1 MSDIDLENADNTL
14 IFSGTKEVA
23 ENLKFDEFKLQEW
36 FGDNIPSAG
45 KIDKVV
51 QFKGGQSNPT
61 YKISSTNQVFVLRR
75 KPPGILL
82 PSAHAVDR
90 EYKVITALQNT
101 EVPVPK
107 TYGLCEDADIIGT
120 PFFVMDFL
128 DGTVYWDLLL
138 SEKSPQE
145 RMEIYANKNKVI
157 AELHNVDY
165 ESVGLSDYGKPG
177 NYIARQVSRW
187 TKQYLASETENIPAM
202 NNLIDWLPPNIP
214 DEDETSIVHGDYR
227 LDNMVFCSNNNV
239 MGVLDWE
246 LSTLGHPIADFNY
259 HCISW
264 KNIPQ
269 LADQKFCNE
278 NGIPTEEEY
287 RNMYSRY
294 TGKKLDENWEFYTIF
309 NIFKLAGILQGI
321 MGRVRDGTAA
331 SKHAEERGNQVA
343 PLAEAAWDLVEKH
356 YR

>member
-1 MSDIDLENADNTL
+1 MSDINSNNADNTV

-23 ENLKFDEFKLQEW
+23 ENLKFDEKRLQEW
-36 FGDNIPSAG
+36 FGDNVPSAG
-45 KIDKVV
+45 KIEKIA

-61 YKISSTNQVFVLRR
+61 YKITSEGQEFVLRR

-107 TYGLCEDADIIGT
+107 TYGLCEDEDVIGT
-120 PFFVMDFL
+120 SFFVMDFL
-128 DGTVYWDLLL
+128 DGSIYWDLLL
-138 SEKSPQE
+138 ADKSQKE
-145 RMEIYANKNKVI
+145 RTEIYASKNKVI
-157 AELHNVDY
+157 AELHKVNY
-165 ESVGLSDYGKPG
+165 ENVGLSNYGKPG

-227 LDNMVFCSNNNV
+227 LDNMVFNASNNV

-264 KNIPQ
+264 RNIPQ
-269 LADQKFCNE
+269 LADHKFCSE

-287 RNMYSRY
+287 RNMYSKH
-294 TGKKLDENWEFYTIF
+294 TGKKLDEHWEFYTIF
-309 NIFKLAGILQGI
+309 NVFKLAGILQGI

-343 PLAEAAWDLVEKH
+343 PLAEAAWDLVEKN
-356 YR
+356 YK

>member
-1 MSDIDLENADNTL
+1 M
-14 IFSGTKEVA
+14 
-23 ENLKFDEFKLQEW
+23 
-36 FGDNIPSAG
+36 
-45 KIDKVV
+45 
-51 QFKGGQSNPT
+51 
-61 YKISSTNQVFVLRR
+61 
-75 KPPGILL
+75 
-82 PSAHAVDR
+82 
-90 EYKVITALQNT
+90 
-101 EVPVPK
+101 PVPK
-107 TYGLCEDADIIGT
+107 SYGLCEDADIIGT

-165 ESVGLSDYGKPG
+165 ESVGLSNYGKPG

-356 YR
+356 YK

>member
-23 ENLKFDEFKLQEW
+23 ENLKFDELKLQEW
-36 FGDNIPSAG
+36 FGDNVPSAG

-356 YR
+356 YK

>member
-23 ENLKFDEFKLQEW
+23 ENLKFDELKLQEW
-36 FGDNIPSAG
+36 FGDNVPSAG

-165 ESVGLSDYGKPG
+165 ESVGLSNYGKPG

-287 RNMYSRY
+287 RNMYSRC

-356 YR
+356 YK

>member
-1 MSDIDLENADNTL
+1 M
-14 IFSGTKEVA
+14 
-23 ENLKFDEFKLQEW
+23 
-36 FGDNIPSAG
+36 
-45 KIDKVV
+45 
-51 QFKGGQSNPT
+51 
-61 YKISSTNQVFVLRR
+61 
-75 KPPGILL
+75 
-82 PSAHAVDR
+82 
-90 EYKVITALQNT
+90 
-101 EVPVPK
+101 PVPK

-138 SEKSPQE
+138 SKKSPQE

-165 ESVGLSDYGKPG
+165 ESVGLSNYGKPG

-287 RNMYSRY
+287 RNMYSRH

-331 SKHAEERGNQVA
+331 SKHAEDRGNQVA

-356 YR
+356 YK